1 MRLHQKAVLA
11 IVSLLVATTLVMA
24 LGAVRFMG
32 KSVRQEV
39 GFRGQAMA
47 DQLALAAE
55 YPVFVGDGQGLQELI
70 DRNRGQPDVAYLRFE
85 DASGRLLAEWGAG
98 AGALAE
104 RFAAP
109 VRLAVAQGRTAGVE
123 GSAASPAGSVIGRVV
138 VGMGYARSREEIA
151 RIRRAMAWTALPVAL
166 AGVLLTIVLVR
177 RAVSPLEELARGLGQ
192 VAEGRPA
199 GEIKVRGR
207 DEVARLTSAFNRML
221 RDLKAYRDEVER
233 VHNNLE
239 ARVRRRTHELEV
251 ANRELVAAS
260 RTKSEF
266 LANVSHELRTPLNA
280 ILGFLGLVIDGH
292 ASDPREIKE
301 LLGDAQKGARH
312 LLAVINSILD
322 LAKIETGKMSV
333 QREEVILQQVFD
345 EVASLMRGQAE
356 AKGVDLG
363 FEALDPPSVSVAA
376 DAVKLKQVLVNL
388 LGNSLKFT
396 PEGFVRV
403 RAQASDERGHV
414 RFDVQDTGM
423 GIPPD
428 KHHLLFR
435 QFQQIDPS
443 HTRRYGGTGLGL
455 AICRALVEM
464 MGGRIW
470 VTSEGEGKGTTVS
483 FTLPLYRGQEAPR
496 ESAEVRGAGPI
507 ALVVEDDPVC
517 RQVLCEILTLGGY
530 RVAQAAQADE
540 AIEKAR
546 QIRPVLVTVDLA
558 LPAPASSLLGDGCD
572 LIRALMSDPVTRSAE
587 VALISGQEPHLVRER
602 LEREELPRPV
612 RVFGKPIDTH
622 QLLAWVEELRAGI
635 LAPA

>member
-11 IVSLLVATTLVMA
+11 IASLLVATTLVMA

-55 YPVFVGDGQGLQELI
+55 YPVFVGDRQGLQELI
-70 DRNRGQPDVAYLRFE
+70 GRNSGQPDVAYLRFE
-85 DASGRLLAEWGAG
+85 DASGGLLAEWGA
-98 AGALAE
+98 AAAQPAE

-109 VRLAVAQGRTAGVE
+109 VRLAAG
-123 GSAASPAGSVIGRVV
+123 GPAASHAGNVIGRVI
-138 VGMGYARSREEIA
+138 VGMSHARSQEGIA

-166 AGVLLTIVLVR
+166 AGVVLTLVFVR

-207 DEVARLTSAFNRML
+207 DEVAHLTSAFNRML
-221 RDLKAYRDEVER
+221 RDLKSYREEVER
-233 VHNNLE
+233 VHNSLE
-239 ARVRRRTHELEV
+239 ERVRRRTHELEV

-280 ILGFLGLVIDGH
+280 VLGFLALVIDGH
-292 ASDPREIKE
+292 ASNPREVND

-322 LAKIETGKMSV
+322 LAKIETGKMSA
-333 QREEVILQQVFD
+333 QRDQVIVQQVFD
-345 EVASLMRGQAE
+345 EVAALMRGQAE
-356 AKGVDLG
+356 VKGVALE
-363 FEALDPPSVSVAA
+363 FEPLEPPSLSVVA
-376 DAVKLKQVLVNL
+376 DAVKAKQVLVNL
-388 LGNSLKFT
+388 VGNSLKFT
-396 PEGFVRV
+396 AEGFVRV
-403 RAQASDERGHV
+403 RALGSDERGHV
-414 RFDVQDTGM
+414 RLEVQDSGI

-428 KHHLLFR
+428 KHHLLFK

-443 HTRRYGGTGLGL
+443 HTRRFGGTGLGL

-470 VTSEGEGKGTTVS
+470 VTSEGERKGTIVS
-483 FTLPLYRGQEAPR
+483 FTLPLYRGQEAPLQA
-496 ESAEVRGAGPI
+496 AEEGGAGPL
-507 ALVVEDDPVC
+507 ALVVEDDPAC
-517 RQVLCEILTLGGY
+517 RQVLCEILAMGGY
-530 RVAQAAQADE
+530 RVAEARQADE
-540 AIEKAR
+540 ALEKAR
-546 QIRPVLVTVDLA
+546 QIHPALVTVDLA
-558 LPAPASSLLGDGCD
+558 LPALSTSVLGDGCD
-572 LIRALMSDPVTRSAE
+572 LIRALMSDPATRSAE

-602 LEREELPRPV
+602 LQREALPRPV
-612 RVFGKPIDTH
+612 RVFGKPIDT
-622 QLLAWVEELRAGI
+622 QGLLAWVEGLRTGI
-635 LAPA
+635 LAPT